1 MECLFCKMIKGEVMT
16 DKVYEDGETL
26 AFLDANPS
34 APGHTLVV
42 PKIHK
47 ETLLDM
53 NEGEVCDLFRIVRK
67 VTEMIKKNLKPDGF
81 NIGINQGQVAG
92 ARVPHLQVH
101 IIPRFKDDKGGM
113 VQMIVSNKP
122 KEDNASISKKI
133 REGEELPDYIKRQI
147 KGYEEEK
154 PEEKK
159 EESKK
164 EKPEEIEERET
175 ERELEKREEE
185 LFHPTKAGFKE
196 KNLRKKV
203 DIEEEEEKEDVYEKM
218 LKRMRIPN

>member
-1 MECLFCKMIKGEVMT
+1 MECLFCKMVRGELVT

-42 PKIHK
+42 PKEHK

-53 NEGEVCDLFRIVRK
+53 NDGEVSALFRTVKK
-67 VTEMIKKNLKPDGF
+67 VTGMIQKNLKPEGF
-81 NIGINQGQVAG
+81 NIGINHGNIAG

-113 VQMIVSNKP
+113 IQMIVSNKP
-122 KEDNASISKKI
+122 KEDNPSIARKI
-133 REGEELPDYIKRQI
+133 SEGEDIPDYIKRQI
-147 KGYEEEK
+147 KGYQE
-154 PEEKK
+154 EEKK
-159 EESKK
+159 EVKK
-164 EKPEEIEERET
+164 TEE
-175 ERELEKREEE
+175 
-185 LFHPTKAGFKE
+185 P
-196 KNLRKKV
+196 
-203 DIEEEEEKEDVYEKM
+203 EEEKESEEEKELEEREKELFPEQKEEVNTRKFEKKIEEKEEKEEEDIYEKM